1 MIAHISGTFFEK
13 SLGSCIIQLSTG
25 LGYQVFM
32 PQRSI
37 EKYQKNQ
44 EISLYIFHRVKE
56 DQNDLYGFE
65 SREEKEFFEKLISVS
80 GVGPKTALLMLEFSP
95 ASLRRAIEEEDIKFL
110 SQAKG
115 MGKKTVSR
123 LILELKGKLPDI
135 CGEEGENPENSGKN
149 SPLGMLSQ
157 NFLECG
163 VTLESL
169 GFDKKSIQELFKNSK
184 KILEESSQE
193 DIIKFGLR
201 ELSGR

>member
-1 MIAHISGTFFEK
+1 MIAHISGIFFEK
-13 SLGSCIIQLSTG
+13 YLGFCIVQLNNG

-44 EISLYIFHRVKE
+44 EISLYTFHRVKE

-80 GVGPKTALLMLEFSP
+80 GVGPKTALLILEFSP
-95 ASLRRAIEEEDIKFL
+95 SAIRRAIEEEDIKFL

-135 CGEEGENPENSGKN
+135 LGDAENPEISGQKN
-149 SPLGMLSQ
+149 NISQ
-157 NFLECG
+157 KFLECTA
-163 VTLESL
+163 TLESL
-169 GFDKKSIQELFKNSK
+169 GFDAKSIQKMFKTSGEQLENSSP
-184 KILEESSQE
+184 EE
-193 DIIKFGLR
+193 IIKFALR
-201 ELSGR
+201 ELSGV

>member
-13 SLGSCIIQLSTG
+13 YLGFCIVQLNTG

-56 DQNDLYGFE
+56 DQDDLYGFE

-80 GVGPKTALLMLEFSP
+80 GVGPKTALLILEFSP
-95 ASLRRAIEEEDIKFL
+95 SAIRRAIEEEDIKFL

-123 LILELKGKLPDI
+123 LILELKGKLPDVL
-135 CGEEGENPENSGKN
+135 GDSENPEISGKKN
-149 SPLGMLSQ
+149 TISQ
-157 NFLECG
+157 KFLECG
-163 VTLESL
+163 ATLESL
-169 GFDKKSIQELFKNSK
+169 GFDAKSIQKMFKTSGEQLENSSP
-184 KILEESSQE
+184 EE
-193 DIIKFGLR
+193 IIKFALR
-201 ELSGR
+201 ELSGV